1 MVVRSAIGVV
11 SVSWYALT
19 LVLVAHGQSVG
30 PRWRLGRQR
39 KSRSRSEEQPA
50 RSRSQSR
57 PTQLVASR
65 ARLASGHLHHGRLL
79 VLGLVRRQP
88 SSSWT
93 CELHL
98 RSRVFRQ
105 HTIARTR
112 ERTSERTNE
121 RASERTVHLLHIN
134 RRKLASGCGVTREIE
149 ALSLWVR
156 VSQPGDEARMSE
168 PTKARCDDVRDTYMA
183 LGVGGI
189 KLDHILLVVL
199 LIVDLW
205 RGFDQRRLGGGS
217 RSRGSRPATRRWSAR
232 RRGSGAS
239 ARS

>member
-1 MVVRSAIGVV
+1 MRSRCYRTRPIVVLAVVGSNPHRRCCQLQLGHVARMVAIVVRSAIGVA

-19 LVLVAHGQSVG
+19 LVLVVHGQSVG

-156 VSQPGDEARMSE
+156 VSQPGDEVQ
-168 PTKARCDDVRDTYMA
+168 VRTNQNPM
-183 LGVGGI
+183 
-189 KLDHILLVVL
+189 
-199 LIVDLW
+199 
-205 RGFDQRRLGGGS
+205 R
-217 RSRGSRPATRRWSAR
+217 
-232 RRGSGAS
+232 
-239 ARS
+239 